1 MNTHPA
7 ALSIDE
13 LLKACQMKRVKRSGP
28 GGQHRNKVET
38 AVIVT
43 HVESG
48 VRAEANE
55 RRSPEQN
62 RKVALYRLRL
72 NLALEIRAEPTSTDS
87 PSPLWQERCHNRKI
101 KVNTSHEDFPT
112 LLAEVLDILTTLD
125 WSTSNVAKYF
135 ECSTSQLLK
144 FLKQEPRAFAML
156 NDNRKARGL
165 SPLK

>member
-1 MNTHPA
+1 MTTHPA
-7 ALSIDE
+7 ALSSDA
-13 LLKACQMKRVKRSGP
+13 LLKACQLKRVKRSGP

-48 VRAEANE
+48 LQAEANE

-62 RKVALYRLRL
+62 RKVALFRLRL
-72 NLALEIRAEPTSTDS
+72 NLALEIRTEPTSAES
-87 PSPLWQERCHNRKI
+87 PSPLWLERCRNRKI
-101 KVNTSHEDFPT
+101 KVNTFHEDFPT
-112 LLAEVLDILTTLD
+112 LLAEVLDMLTLLD
-125 WSTSNVAKYF
+125 WSIGDVAKQL

-144 FLKQEPRAFAML
+144 FLKQESRAFAML